1 MTRPIRL
8 ALACAVLLSLA
19 SAPALAQPTGDK
31 KKALELYEKGNTQYN
46 LGRWKEAITFFTQ
59 AYEVYNAPEFL
70 FNIAQ
75 AHRQDDNCS
84 EALFFYRRYLANKPN
99 ATNKAEVDTFIKDLE
114 TKCTE
119 GTGGS
124 TGTGTTGTGTTGT
137 GTGTGKTGTGTGTGK
152 TGTGTGTGK
161 TGTGTGKTGTGT
173 GKTGTGTGTGKTGT
187 GTTGTGTTGTGAG
200 TGATG
205 TGTTGGAT
213 TGTTRTADTTT
224 TVTGDDDDTEIEDD
238 DGSIDTSETAG
249 RPRLFTS
256 SFGVGPSFMTSG
268 DLNKPVHMAFAIG
281 GGYPI
286 AIDKASF
293 EPGVLVTYSPIPWED
308 MTGEV
313 TGTAGLTA
321 LLANAAGGYPIVPS
335 LPALSARAEV
345 GLGVLI
351 MSGLDRGSPFLEDN
365 QFADGAIA
373 MFHARLALGAEYM
386 VTPNVALFAQPVV
399 LSFSPAS
406 KLRDEI
412 SSVTRY
418 EILFGAGYK
427 M

>member
-1 MTRPIRL
+1 MKRSIRL
-8 ALACAVLLSLA
+8 VFACAVLLTLA
-19 SAPALAQPTGDK
+19 TAPAQAQPTGDK
-31 KKALELYEKGNTQYN
+31 KKALALYEKGNTQYN
-46 LGRWKEAITFFTQ
+46 LGRWKEAITLFTQ
-59 AYEVYNAPEFL
+59 AYEEYNAPEFL

-75 AHRQDDNCS
+75 AHRQDENCS

-99 ATNKAEVDTFIKDLE
+99 ATNKGEVETFIKELE

-119 GTGGS
+119 GTGG
-124 TGTGTTGTGTTGT
+124 TTGTGTTG
-137 GTGTGKTGTGTGTGK
+137 
-152 TGTGTGTGK
+152 

-187 GTTGTGTTGTGAG
+187 GKTGTGTGKTGTGTTGTGKTGTGTTGTGAG
-200 TGATG
+200 TGTT
-205 TGTTGGAT
+205 TGTTGSGK
-213 TGTTRTADTTT
+213 TGSTRTAATTT
-224 TVTGDDDDTEIEDD
+224 TVTDDDDTEIEDD

-293 EPGVLVTYSPIPWED
+293 EPGLLVTYSPIPWED

-386 VTPNVALFAQPVV
+386 MTPNVALFAQPVV

>member
-1 MTRPIRL
+1 MIRPIRL
-8 ALACAVLLSLA
+8 ALACAVLIA
-19 SAPALAQPTGDK
+19 AISAPALAQPTGDK

-46 LGRWKEAITFFTQ
+46 LGHWKEAIGFFTQ

-75 AHRQDDNCS
+75 AHRQDNNCS

-99 ATNKAEVDTFIKDLE
+99 ATNKAEVDGFIKELE
-114 TKCTE
+114 GKCTE
-119 GTGGS
+119 GSG
-124 TGTGTTGTGTTGT
+124 GTTGTGTTGT
-137 GTGTGKTGTGTGTGK
+137 GT
-152 TGTGTGTGK
+152 TGTGTGK

-173 GKTGTGTGTGKTGT
+173 GKTGTGMTGTGTGTTGTGKTGT
-187 GTTGTGTTGTGAG
+187 GTTGSGTGKTGTGATGTTGTGK
-200 TGATG
+200 TG
-205 TGTTGGAT
+205 TS
-213 TGTTRTADTTT
+213 GTTRTADNT
-224 TVTGDDDDTEIEDD
+224 TVDNDDSEVDDDEDE
-238 DGSIDTSETAG
+238 DGSIDTGEGGG
-249 RPRLFTS
+249 RPHLFTS
-256 SFGVGPSFMTSG
+256 SLGVGPSFMTSG

-293 EPGVLVTYSPIPWED
+293 EPGVLVTYSPVPWE
-308 MTGEV
+308 GEVDGMGV
-313 TGTAGLTA
+313 TGTVGLTA

-335 LPALSARAEV
+335 LPALSARAEL

-351 MSGLDRGSPFLEDN
+351 MSGLERGSPFLEQN
-365 QFADGAIA
+365 QFADGSIA

-406 KLRDEI
+406 KLRDGI

>member
-1 MTRPIRL
+1 MKRSIRL
-8 ALACAVLLSLA
+8 VFACAVLLTLA
-19 SAPALAQPTGDK
+19 TAPAQAQPTGDK
-31 KKALELYEKGNTQYN
+31 KKALALYEKGNTQYN
-46 LGRWKEAITFFTQ
+46 LGRWKEAITLFTQ
-59 AYEVYNAPEFL
+59 AYEEYNAPEFL

-75 AHRQDDNCS
+75 AHRQDENCS

-99 ATNKAEVDTFIKDLE
+99 ATNKTEVETFIKELE

-119 GTGGS
+119 GTGGT
-124 TGTGTTGTGTTGT
+124 TGTGPTGTGTTGT

-152 TGTGTGTGK
+152 TGTGSGTGK
-161 TGTGTGKTGTGT
+161 TGTGTVKTGTGT
-173 GKTGTGTGTGKTGT
+173 TGTGKTGT
-187 GTTGTGTTGTGAG
+187 GTTGTGA
-200 TGATG
+200 G
-205 TGTTGGAT
+205 TGTTTGTTGSGK

-224 TVTGDDDDTEIEDD
+224 TVTDDDDTEIEDD

-286 AIDKASF
+286 AIEKASF
-293 EPGVLVTYSPIPWED
+293 EPGLLITYSPIPWED

-386 VTPNVALFAQPVV
+386 MTPNVALFAQPVV